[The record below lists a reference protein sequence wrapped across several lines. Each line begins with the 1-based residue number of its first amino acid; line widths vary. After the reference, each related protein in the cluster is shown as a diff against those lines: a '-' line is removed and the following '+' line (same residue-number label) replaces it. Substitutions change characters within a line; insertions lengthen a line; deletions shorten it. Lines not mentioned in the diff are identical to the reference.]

1 MQPAQKYRYNS
12 KIYTVEKGNKERES
26 ERTEI
31 DVTRNQKK
39 KKKPNTKDTGP
50 VLYIGY
56 INLQVLAKRCCL
68 AVNMSKNNMYKEE
81 KYQTGKGKSK

>member
-39 KKKPNTKDTGP
+39 K
-50 VLYIGY
+50 
-56 INLQVLAKRCCL
+56 AKHQGHRSSSIYR
-68 AVNMSKNNMYKEE
+68 V
-81 KYQTGKGKSK
+81 YQPASFGQEMLLGS